1 MSDRVLSTQT
11 AREAIQQMQRII
23 NSGLAEEIESLNKQ
37 GQMLS
42 DPNVWDG
49 RLAEQ
54 FRSEWPNTY
63 STLKK
68 AQEELESLR
77 SKVQRINEDI
87 MRAGGNM

>member
-37 GQMLS
+37 GRTLS

-54 FRSEWPNTY
+54 FRSEWPETY
-63 STLKK
+63 NALKK
-68 AQEELESLR
+68 AQEEVERLR
-77 SKVQRINEDI
+77 AEVQKINEDI
-87 MRAGGNM
+87 MMAGGNM

>member
-23 NSGLAEEIESLNKQ
+23 NSGLSEEIESLNKQ
-37 GQMLS
+37 GQTLS

-54 FRSEWPNTY
+54 FRSEWPDTY
-63 STLKK
+63 NALKK
-68 AQEELESLR
+68 AQEEVEKLR
-77 SKVQRINEDI
+77 AQVQKINENI
-87 MRAGGNM
+87 MMAGGNM